1 MKRILTLFVIIAM
14 LLTMTTVAHA
24 DGAVESLVTVDSEEV
39 SSEGVT
45 ETTSSAAVSEDSS
58 ETVSLGISSKSN
70 SSDGAELDFA
80 LTMIVFVIATAA
92 IVGIIVFST
101 KKK

>member
-14 LLTMTTVAHA
+14 LLTMTAVAHA
-24 DGAVESLVTVDSEEV
+24 DDAVESLVTVDSEEV

-45 ETTSSAAVSEDSS
+45 ETTSSATVSEDSS